1 MTTMKLNPQDVKKI
15 AHLTLEH
22 YNQRAEDFWEGTRG
36 HNVSQNIAA
45 LLQYIESEPR
55 FMILDFGCGPGRDL
69 KVFAGLGHIA
79 VGLEGAAHF
88 AAMARAHSGCEV
100 WQQDFLELDLP
111 DNHFDGVFANAALFH
126 VPSQELP
133 RVLLEL
139 HASLKPGGVLFSS
152 NPHGH
157 NEEGWNRGCYGVYHD
172 LETWRR
178 YVAAAGFVELTH
190 YYRLP
195 AGRANSSPGWR
206 ASGAGWPSRAIL
218 RASQPAKPLKSP
230 PTASHR

>member
-55 FMILDFGCGPGRDL
+55 FMILDFGCGPWRDL
-69 KVFAGLGHIA
+69 KVFAELGHIA

-157 NEEGWNRGCYGVYHD
+157 NEEGWNRGC
-172 LETWRR
+172 
-178 YVAAAGFVELTH
+178 
-190 YYRLP
+190 
-195 AGRANSSPGWR
+195 
-206 ASGAGWPSRAIL
+206 
-218 RASQPAKPLKSP
+218 
-230 PTASHR
+230 